1 MTTETTSSGKEIID
15 ATQNA
20 VIEAVENVSN
30 IIETTTSEL
39 EGHHEAFY
47 QGAEFWV
54 AMAFVLVVLAL
65 ARPIGK
71 TVTALLKK
79 RIAGIISRLEE
90 ASNLQEDAQKL
101 LAGYEKKFLGAKT
114 EAENIL
120 KKARKEVDYFKAE
133 SLSKLEQ
140 DMRQKEK
147 DAEDRLN
154 SAKEK
159 ASQEITA
166 LTSELTIK
174 AVKTALAQH
183 LDDAAKSKLIDNS
196 INLLSKL
203 KS

>member
-1 MTTETTSSGKEIID
+1 MTTETSGKEIID

-20 VIEAVENVSN
+20 VMEAVENVSN
-30 IIETTTSEL
+30 IIETTAGEID
-39 EGHHEAFY
+39 GHHEAFY

-54 AMAFVLVVLAL
+54 AMAFVLVVAAL

-71 TVTALLKK
+71 TVVALLKK
-79 RIAGIISRLEE
+79 RISCIISRIEE
-90 ASNLQEDAQKL
+90 ASNLQEDAQRL
-101 LAGYEKKFLGAKT
+101 LADYEKKFLGAKQ
-114 EAENIL
+114 EAEIIL
-120 KKARKEVDYFKAE
+120 KKAQKEVDYYKAE

-159 ASQEITA
+159 AEQEITA

-174 AVKTALAQH
+174 AVKEAVNRH
-183 LDDAAKSKLIDNS
+183 LDDSAKSKLIDNS
-196 INLLSKL
+196 IALLANIK
-203 KS
+203 